1 MGTSALGTLGIV
13 LENLSSPGIVQLYN
27 GAVAGTLSL
36 TTQPSGSTGM
46 RLLIIVQGNTATG
59 TVAIAGTVLSGS
71 SPETTPTIP
80 IPPAGQNSLVTAFEY
95 VTQAT
100 FTAVNAS
107 GVTCTGL
114 TNGTITIYGIQA
126 AKYLV
131 PCIADIEKEYKYFI
145 PKEARGLLDA
155 ETNMQQ
161 TVIEAKISK
170 IDQALYPEDSLF
182 LGYMGISNNPTVTTI
197 PASPTSLKTS
207 TAVSGGAMSLTTQ
220 PTTPGMKLIFT
231 VTSSSA
237 TGTIVISGTNQ
248 FGIATS
254 ETITANGNGTNGNGT
269 YYSAN
274 VYSAVNASGIT
285 FTGLTSGS
293 VAVTGVFGW
302 KYVFVPDANALYS
315 AALEWYTGTDSHAVP
330 WGHFTDIEVDFGV
343 EKEVK
348 VSFKGNCQD
357 KLPIGDRTTNP
368 LSASRV
374 TALGQPTDLPM
385 IGWQTAI
392 YVDALTGTP
401 GTTAYSDVIEGKI
414 AIKVPQKPIWTSTV
428 NQRYSR
434 VYRQQRSV
442 QATATIDFVNL
453 ARYEQWRKN
462 IKEFLAFTFQGG
474 YIGNDSGTIYNKS
487 YQWIFPVQYAKFKED
502 GSKLENVTAELE
514 CKGIYDPSVS
524 YSHKLICI
532 TQQAPVY
539 TA

>member
-13 LENLSSPGIVQLYN
+13 LENLNSPGIVQLFS
-27 GAVAGTLSL
+27 GAVAGTISL

-59 TVAIAGTVLSGS
+59 TVGVAGTVLSGS

-95 VTQAT
+95 VTQAV

-131 PCIADIEKEYKYFI
+131 PCIADIEKDYKYFT

-155 ETNMQQ
+155 ETSMQQ

-170 IDQALYPEDSLF
+170 IDQSLYPEDSLF
-182 LGYMGISNNPTVTTI
+182 LGYMGIETTPTITTI

-207 TAVSGGAMSLTTQ
+207 TAVSGGPFSLSTQ
-220 PTTPGMKLIFT
+220 PTTPGMVLIF
-231 VTSSSA
+231 VIASSSA
-237 TGTIVISGTNQ
+237 VGTITIAGVNQ

-254 ETITANGNGTNGNGT
+254 ETITANAGGSNGNGT

-274 VYSAVNASGIT
+274 VYSAVNASGIG
-285 FTGLTSGS
+285 FTGLTSGTCTI
-293 VAVTGVFGW
+293 TGVFGW
-302 KYVFVPDANALYS
+302 QYVFLPDLNSLYS
-315 AALEWYTGTDSHAVP
+315 GAFEWYTGTDSHAVP
-330 WGHFTDIEVDFGV
+330 WGFFTDIDIEFGA

-368 LSASRV
+368 MSASRV
-374 TALGQPTDLPM
+374 TPLGQPADLPM
-385 IGWQTAI
+385 IGWQSAV
-392 YVDALTGTP
+392 YVDSLTGTP
-401 GTTAYSDVIEGKI
+401 GTTPYLDLIDGKI
-414 AIKVPQKPIWTSTV
+414 NIKVPQKAVYTSTTT
-428 NQRYSR
+428 QRYSR

-442 QATATIDFVNL
+442 MATATIDFVNL
-453 ARYEQWRKN
+453 LRYEQWRKN
-462 IKEFLAFTFQGG
+462 IKEFLAFTLAGA
-474 YIGNDSGTIYNKS
+474 YIGNVAGVIYNKS

-502 GSKLENVTAELE
+502 GSKLDNVTAEVE
-514 CKGIYDPSVS
+514 AKGIYDPSVA
-524 YSHKLICI
+524 YTHKLIVI
-532 TQQAPVY
+532 NQQPPTY
-539 TA
+539 IS

>member
-1 MGTSALGTLGIV
+1 
-13 LENLSSPGIVQLYN
+13 
-27 GAVAGTLSL
+27 
-36 TTQPSGSTGM
+36 M
-46 RLLIIVQGNTATG
+46 RLLILVQGNTATG
-59 TVAIAGTVLSGS
+59 TVAVAGTVLSGS

-80 IPPAGQNSLVTAFEY
+80 IPPAGQNSLVTGYEY
-95 VTQAT
+95 VTTAT

-131 PCIADIEKEYKYFI
+131 PCIADIEKDFKYFV

-182 LGYMGISNNPTVTTI
+182 LGYMGISNNPTITTI

-207 TAVSGGAMSLTTQ
+207 TAVSSAPFSLTAQ
-220 PTTPGMKLIFT
+220 PTTPGMKLIF
-231 VTSSSA
+231 VVASSSA
-237 TGTIVISGTNQ
+237 TGTITISGTNQ
-248 FGIATS
+248 YGIAAS
-254 ETITANGNGTNGNGT
+254 ETITCNGNGSNGNGT

-274 VYSAVNASGIT
+274 VYSAVASNGIGA
-285 FTGLTSGS
+285 TGLTSGTITT
-293 VAVTGVFGW
+293 TGVFGW
-302 KYVFVPDANALYS
+302 QYVFLPDSNALYS
-315 AALEWYTGTDSHAVP
+315 GAFEWYTGTDSHAVP
-330 WGHFTDIEVDFGV
+330 WGFFTDIEVDFGV
-343 EKEVK
+343 DKEVK
-348 VSFKGNCQD
+348 VSFKGDCQD

-368 LSASRV
+368 LSSSRV

-401 GTTAYSDVIEGKI
+401 GTTAYSDVIDGKI
-414 AIKVPQKPIWTSTV
+414 SIKVPQKAVWTSTTT
-428 NQRYSR
+428 QRFSR

-442 QATATIDFVNL
+442 MATATIDFINL
-453 ARYEQWRKN
+453 LRYEQWRKN
-462 IKEFLAFTFQGG
+462 IKEFLAFTLQGA
-474 YIGNDSGTIYNKS
+474 YIGNVSGTIYNKS

-502 GSKLENVTAELE
+502 ASKLENVTAELE
-514 CKGIYDPSVS
+514 CKGIYESSVS
-524 YSHKLICI
+524 YSHKLVVIN
-532 TQQAPVY
+532 QQAPTY
-539 TA
+539 TS